1 MWTIFITGSRWGK
14 FAVDIVTSCGM
25 IYFLGL
31 ILHPQRVLRPSAIDD
46 EMEKSEDRKQREIQE
61 IDTSENES
69 SDIPPEDDGTPMD
82 VIKDEVLAVIL
93 RRFREPHLLK
103 TEVLLDLGSG
113 KMNKASKF
121 ISSIGYYNLVNMFRL
136 EYARLYKEAHP
147 HAKQE
152 EIAIESGF
160 VSRTAYY
167 KVKKSVGEI
176 DHALTQG
183 VKWSLKESI
192 DYQRATDRPLAKG
205 TFDSL

>member
-14 FAVDIVTSCGM
+14 FAVDIVTSCWM

-31 ILHPQRVLRPSAIDD
+31 ILHPQRVLRPYAIDD
-46 EMEKSEDRKQREIQE
+46 EMEKSEDRKQRDIQE

-93 RRFREPHLLK
+93 RRFREPHFLK

-152 EIAIESGF
+152 
-160 VSRTAYY
+160 
-167 KVKKSVGEI
+167 
-176 DHALTQG
+176 
-183 VKWSLKESI
+183 
-192 DYQRATDRPLAKG
+192 
-205 TFDSL
+205 

>member
-14 FAVDIVTSCGM
+14 FAVDIVTSCWM

-46 EMEKSEDRKQREIQE
+46 EMEKLEDRKQREIQE

-82 VIKDEVLAVIL
+82 VIKD
-93 RRFREPHLLK
+93 
-103 TEVLLDLGSG
+103 EVLLDLGSG

-183 VKWSLKESI
+183 VKLE
-192 DYQRATDRPLAKG
+192 P
-205 TFDSL
+205 

>member
-1 MWTIFITGSRWGK
+1 
-14 FAVDIVTSCGM
+14 
-25 IYFLGL
+25 
-31 ILHPQRVLRPSAIDD
+31 
-46 EMEKSEDRKQREIQE
+46 
-61 IDTSENES
+61 
-69 SDIPPEDDGTPMD
+69 MD

-167 KVKKSVGEI
+167 KV
-176 DHALTQG
+176 
-183 VKWSLKESI
+183 
-192 DYQRATDRPLAKG
+192 
-205 TFDSL
+205 

>member
-1 MWTIFITGSRWGK
+1 MWTIFITGSRCGK
-14 FAVDIVTSCGM
+14 FAVDIVTSCWM

-46 EMEKSEDRKQREIQE
+46 EMEKLEDRKQREIQE

-93 RRFREPHLLK
+93 RCFREPHLLK

-176 DHALTQG
+176 DHALRQG
-183 VKWSLKESI
+183 VKLE
-192 DYQRATDRPLAKG
+192 P
-205 TFDSL
+205 